1 MKFVNERR
9 FTEIVNDGFLSD
21 NWLISA
27 NELPK
32 PGRIMLKYHGDGNIS
47 VDTIPDEIEKLYI
60 ILSHDTINITLTD
73 VTILKQL
80 CDVDCIIKLDDVNSG
95 KTYRLDD
102 QFDKKMLDRYFG
114 NYEKM
119 TFTNGISGEQYYLED
134 LEALSICLCQNG
146 QIKVHFNDQAK
157 TVNKIAFRESQCY
170 DQALD
175 VIVINDDSQII
186 EGDYV
191 VDNVYD
197 GIIIHAPVLY
207 AALVR
212 QAIVCNSGIDNKMYG
227 LISYIMISDDGCT
240 YSDAMK
246 NRGSSAMEYNRT
258 YFRY

>member
-1 MKFVNERR
+1 M
-9 FTEIVNDGFLSD
+9 
-21 NWLISA
+21 
-27 NELPK
+27 
-32 PGRIMLKYHGDGNIS
+32 PGDSN
-47 VDTIPDEIEKLYI
+47 
-60 ILSHDTINITLTD
+60 
-73 VTILKQL
+73 Q
-80 CDVDCIIKLDDVNSG
+80 CDVDCIIKLDDVHTG

-102 QFDKKMLDRYFG
+102 QFDQKMLDRYFR

-119 TFTNGISGEQYYLED
+119 TFTNGISGEHYYLED
-134 LEALSICLCQNG
+134 LESLSICLCKNG
-146 QIKVHFNDQAK
+146 QLKVHFNDQAK

-212 QAIVCNSGIDNKMYG
+212 QAIVCNSCIGNKMYG

-246 NRGSSAMEYNRT
+246 NRGSSAMEYKQSYLSRIHIFKKFFHMPL
-258 YFRY
+258 YPLIRRYGHAFGTAISLSIFISLF